1 MINAERTRLMTRL
14 AAFEDREGRDALAI
28 ADYYRR
34 DYIGGQVLTGMI
46 CGTIAFVIVL
56 VLYVFYNMEDLM
68 QAIFTMNLLLF
79 ARDILL
85 VYLGFIIV
93 YGIICYLYA
102 TYQYDRKRRRLKGYL
117 GDMKELYH
125 SYKTPGDS
133 KKR

>member
-14 AAFEDREGRDALAI
+14 AAFEEREGKDALEI

-34 DYIGGQVLTGMI
+34 DYIGAQVLKGMV
-46 CGTIAFVIVL
+46 CGTLAFAIVL
-56 VLYVFYNMEDLM
+56 VLYVFYNIEDLM
-68 QAIFTMNLLLF
+68 QAVFTMDLMLF

-93 YGIICYLYA
+93 YGIVCYLFA
-102 TYQYDRKRRRLKGYL
+102 TFQYDRKRKRMKGYL

>member
-28 ADYYRR
+28 ANYYRR
-34 DYIGGQVLTGMI
+34 DYIGAQVLMGMV
-46 CGTIAFVIVL
+46 CGTVAFVIGL
-56 VLYVFYNMEDLM
+56 VLYVFYNIEDLM
-68 QAIFTMNLLLF
+68 QAIFTIDLLLF

-93 YGIICYLYA
+93 YGIVCYLYA
-102 TYQYDRKRRRLKGYL
+102 TYRYDRKRRRLKGYL

-125 SYKTPGDS
+125 SYKASGDS

>member
-1 MINAERTRLMTRL
+1 MINAERTRLMARL
-14 AAFEDREGRDALAI
+14 AAFEEREGRDALAI
-28 ADYYRR
+28 AEYYRR
-34 DYIGGQVLTGMI
+34 DYIGAQVLMGLV
-46 CGTIAFVIVL
+46 CGTIAFVIAL
-56 VLYVFYNMEDLM
+56 VLYVFYYMEDLM
-68 QAIFTMNLLLF
+68 QAIFTMDLMLF

-85 VYLGFIIV
+85 VYLGFDIV